1 MDFSVEDHVDAAR
14 FNRIVWAAMKGD
26 NVPYPTKRDGR
37 DLRHDRARLLKSAAL
52 PVKRVALPQ
61 KQARSIDNSAG

>member
-26 NVPYPTKRDGR
+26 NVPYPTKRDGS
-37 DLRHDRARLLKSAAL
+37 DFRHNRARLLKGATLLRQHA
-52 PVKRVALPQ
+52 Q
-61 KQARSIDNSAG
+61 SIDDSAG

>member
-26 NVPYPTKRDGR
+26 SVPYPTKRDGR
-37 DLRHDRARLLKSAAL
+37 DLRHDRAHLLN
-52 PVKRVALPQ
+52 RVALPE
-61 KQARSIDNSAG
+61 KQARSIDGSAG